1 MCCIN
6 VNPDA
11 FVEWGESILERKAR
25 IREDVKAEIA
35 DEAAAYQAL
44 PWFKRLFRSAPG
56 TGEDAYFYIDEKNT
70 RHGLFRLPLV
80 GKEIHAARYC
90 KTNNLPF
97 SLDNKHDFFK
107 G

>member
-25 IREDVKAEIA
+25 IREEVKAEIA
-35 DEAAAYQAL
+35 GEDAAYQAL

-56 TGEDAYFYIDEKNT
+56 TG
-70 RHGLFRLPLV
+70 
-80 GKEIHAARYC
+80 
-90 KTNNLPF
+90 
-97 SLDNKHDFFK
+97 
-107 G
+107 